1 MGEEAGWF
9 AVRATRVETPR
20 SLFLPSVFGP
30 GSSSVED
37 RPLSPKVDEIKAIA
51 LKTIPARTLLML
63 ASPRRFARSSNPAA
77 FLAED
82 TAA

>member
-1 MGEEAGWF
+1 
-9 AVRATRVETPR
+9 V
-20 SLFLPSVFGP
+20 LPWRT
-30 GSSSVED
+30 D
-37 RPLSPKVDEIKAIA
+37 PLSPKVDEIKAIA
-51 LKTIPARTLLML
+51 LKTIPARTLLTL